1 VLAKDGR
8 KQEAANILLKLKEI
22 SVGRYI
28 SPFEPALINFN
39 SGKRD
44 EGFELL
50 RKAFDDRSFEI
61 ITIHI
66 DPRFD
71 GIRNDPRYKNLFK
84 KLNLP

>member
-1 VLAKDGR
+1 MQALA
-8 KQEAANILLKLKEI
+8 E
-22 SVGRYI
+22 SRYI

-39 SGKRD
+39 LGKRD
-44 EGFELL
+44 DGFELL
-50 RKAFDDRSFEI
+50 TKAFADRSFEI

-71 GIRNDPRYKNLFK
+71 AVRADARYKTLFR